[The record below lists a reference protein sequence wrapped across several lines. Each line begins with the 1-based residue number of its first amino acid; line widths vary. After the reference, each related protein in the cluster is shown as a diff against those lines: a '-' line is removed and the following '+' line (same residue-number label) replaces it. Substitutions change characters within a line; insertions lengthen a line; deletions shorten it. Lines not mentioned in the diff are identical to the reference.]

1 MYFTGKTAWTAEKL
15 MMGTT
20 SLIEGGDNDF
30 EHVSKLEMNVE
41 GDSL

>member
-1 MYFTGKTAWTAEKL
+1 

-30 EHVSKLEMNVE
+30 EHVSKLEMNGE